1 MGRVHGYVNMPVF
14 VNIGFSHAAE
24 LLVGADDGF
33 LKQKRAVFVSK
44 STRF

>member
-1 MGRVHGYVNMPVF
+1 MPVF
-14 VNIGFSHAAE
+14 VNIGFSRAAE
-24 LLVGADDGF
+24 LLVGADDLRSADDGF